1 MRKRSETPGEEH
13 ARREGEREHAEK
25 DEPGAL
31 ERSIERR
38 IDSSTG
44 VSTNTSQQ
52 SAAQS
57 MVVVLS
63 ADYPIA

>member
-1 MRKRSETPGEEH
+1 M
-13 ARREGEREHAEK
+13 AAEK
-25 DEPGAL
+25 VAPGTL

-44 VSTNTSQQ
+44 VSTSTSQP
-52 SAAQS
+52 SGAQS

>member
-13 ARREGEREHAEK
+13 ARREGERERAEK

-38 IDSSTG
+38 IDSSICRASVRAG
-44 VSTNTSQQ
+44 AKAENTAVAESFGCT
-52 SAAQS
+52 
-57 MVVVLS
+57 
-63 ADYPIA
+63 